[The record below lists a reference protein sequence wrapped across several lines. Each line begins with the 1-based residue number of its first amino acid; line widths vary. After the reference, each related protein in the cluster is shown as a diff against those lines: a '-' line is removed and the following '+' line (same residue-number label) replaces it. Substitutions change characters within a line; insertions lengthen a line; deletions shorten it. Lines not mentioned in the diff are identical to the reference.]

1 MVYIKYEVVP
11 PGGVF
16 RSHSY
21 INISEDTTCVD
32 VDALNSPLG
41 GAMDSEAMPSQ

>member
-21 INISEDTTCVD
+21 INISEDTTCT